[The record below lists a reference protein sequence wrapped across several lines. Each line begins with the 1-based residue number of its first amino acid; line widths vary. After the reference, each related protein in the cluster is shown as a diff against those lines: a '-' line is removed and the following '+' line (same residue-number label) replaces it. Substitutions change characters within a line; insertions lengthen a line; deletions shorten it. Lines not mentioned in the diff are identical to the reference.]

1 LVAVKARSGSGI
13 LDKVD
18 YVMRV
23 ATEGGVAP
31 AEPPKTQGET
41 AKEKYHAI
49 YLFLHKG

>member
-1 LVAVKARSGSGI
+1 VKARSGSGT

-31 AEPPKTQGET
+31 AEPPKTQDET
-41 AKEKYHAI
+41 AKAKYHAI